1 MKITCALG
9 KEQIIALASVVY
21 KDIQNSIDNNTQYD
35 LRPLMTRLYSNL
47 AEKQSQEN
55 AIIYLMQVP
64 SIAGQIIFREGG
76 KPVEEFGISQILDLA
91 ERFRNLETG
100 YAEVQNYFGIIAPPS
115 SIATNA
121 VNELNN
127 PPVFKDEAE
136 SKTPA
141 DERKKVRVQNAIS
154 LTLEEFYELDPNTKT
169 GETVEIADPGKKTSY
184 NVLDRLKKK
193 FSDASDSF
201 EFMELDGVKLRLRP
215 FALNKFPQSLLYPST
230 AKLYQR
236 INAIRNQG
244 TDTGEVKA
252 PNEHF
257 VVAITNEKGQIVKFN
272 EQGIVDMENGRP
284 VYQMLR
290 EVRLKNGKYEA
301 TDIYGRE
308 NMILGAEA
316 ELDAMSKEEG
326 YKSLDL
332 YLKANNTTL
341 EAAVEAVDS
350 ARQVF
355 LKKYFDF
362 REKLIK
368 DGTDKVSMP
377 IVDVSPG
384 VRSRLALSQSYNL
397 NNLNKA
403 FSPETAIELIKTLK
417 ILDADYQGISAGFG
431 LITINDQI
439 FKVDR
444 PDISEDLA
452 RKVAQVLTNDKIS
465 DKDKQDFVEQFLS
478 NKIVQSARR
487 QIIQVNK
494 KTNQLEFL
502 YTPYTQQEFD
512 ALKQK
517 SPNAKNT
524 PLIVDLKG
532 GTASEN
538 IIFGVLMKGKATL
551 EKDKNGK
558 VIFKEDGNPSVA
570 KYYPAKM
577 AYMEK
582 ATKPKL
588 GQEGEVVSS
597 DSVYFDY
604 QNGKFVPREYFTELL
619 PTLDA
624 KISIGKESPL
634 FNSYIKFAIP
644 NDFNETLTEIE
655 ENNDK
660 DTRSD
665 IRKFKDTLVEGIKSG
680 MKEEDVKEIFYEGD
694 IVSRTQSEKDQ
705 KNGVYTYEIRVLGFP
720 GKHKIFNSSFRD
732 YIDYKLAKP
741 KQEVDLVTNE
751 VISSSDFDIRLFLE
765 DVVTDGI
772 LFNDVIGVYIYS
784 KGERVAR
791 LGSLQETAYGETPR
805 IYSAVKTE
813 EANDIEETDAIEDS
827 ENVQEEPTGKTP
839 SEQDEDYLNPKG
851 TPQPGDT
858 NRISD
863 EGGFGELDRRRYLGQ
878 EGVTQKQIDDAVAW
892 WNRKENKLN
901 QFMAVTTAM
910 DIVNSNVYAKFIV
923 AGHRLLEYSDF
934 KMPKGKLG
942 VIALNPMMGGNYVDV
957 YHEAWHAFSQLFLTR
972 EQKIKLYDEVRNSNP
987 QYKNMKSIEI
997 EEIIAENFR
1006 EYARN
1011 PKPVKQQPVRNTLF
1025 RKILNFLLNLFGKLN
1040 KSNLLDTDIL
1050 NLEGVQKYFNELYIG
1065 EINNYTPLIENVMFD
1080 QLNRGI
1086 TDVTDKRTELL
1097 NDQDSTDVVN
1107 TISALLSKVVDEQA
1121 EDSGKKAGTVQ
1132 ILNNTKLK
1140 DTAFEYVR
1148 KYMQKQLNAWTTT
1161 LDFKPNVSFS
1171 TLTSVEQI
1179 SKNAIAIIEAKK
1191 SKDNKYIFLKDQ
1203 IESFKNLTA
1212 STKQGER
1219 VKGRLYKDNIEIIAD
1234 FYTHDTLGIDI
1245 LVVDSL
1251 EDAIGQYESYI
1262 EGGTQKFKGIITQVE
1277 NGVESNL
1284 TVEQERTLDN
1294 IRVYETALKHWDS
1307 VLKYYKSNSPYDII
1321 RETYVPLDEDP
1332 DALAILTPEDAA
1344 KQRTADKKVGEF
1356 SLLQLANKETIY
1368 ILKSLFKVDASK
1380 KGQRVNGKLQYE
1392 LDRFGNPVLADFRT
1406 VWNAVVRATNSEKD
1420 PVVMYRKLLQ
1430 AAQNFPELE
1439 QLMKFK
1445 IPNPERFADTLSTS
1459 EMDITTAFWQDFK
1472 RPNIPYIQV
1481 LAFNDETTEGFDVAV
1496 TNASFDVIKTL
1507 RTFQAKF
1514 RSDTR
1519 DKFIKK
1525 VNNKSVLDLAE
1536 VVNKFKDNKGNFDDS
1551 KAFTFLTSIGFYLD
1565 DLIAIKEKINNINN
1579 RRYYFVHR
1587 IYDTIKQVHEAS
1599 LRPNLSKNAIKFI
1612 QDFKSNPVQKLR
1624 DGVPAELLGDE
1635 NSTLYKKGI
1644 SQRTVV
1650 DRILTLQ
1657 NKYGADASNFSIR
1670 NAAGQ
1675 RVNTHTDDNT
1685 ATVIADGINATTSM
1699 TDMWNTVPGSTRS
1712 LKFLRSFNPD
1722 INPFTKRL
1730 QTFKTIYT
1738 PNMVRKQDKFIE
1750 IFMLSG
1756 TQITVNGEFVDG
1768 TVTADLDEQ
1777 GYFLQAFNG
1786 LLLSGYTELLR
1797 PGSKSSSF
1805 GWTIKGGIYKETFK
1819 DNDPHLYADIDDFM
1833 LTNNKENDVIE
1844 RILIPYL
1851 GGEVERINKIKQN
1864 PKLLNLIG
1872 YKNKLSDN
1880 QPHAGLSFG
1889 SFDGILKETTQKEI
1903 LSKVPD
1909 NATSLED
1916 YLIEDGP
1923 LKQKITDEIKNY
1935 FSRRSQDIVDKMM
1948 GGEFISKEL
1957 LDKPVLS
1964 SLSYKDRVK
1973 VLSKAYMYNAW
1984 IHNFETQI
1992 LFLGDTT
1999 QYKHPKEE
2007 LHKRTSGL
2015 ISNGPGFRV
2024 DIAAQLF
2031 IESQNWT
2038 QWSYAASLPEKYQ
2051 NFKYDGT
2058 LNTAVIQD
2066 IGRDSVYL
2074 KIIEDALR
2082 KDYQKRLV
2090 ELPKAEADK
2099 IVEERVAKEIA
2110 KYKKDE
2116 IKEGDG
2122 QGYITFDAYR
2132 NLKKLQKKWS
2142 DQQENL
2148 YRKINRGEDVP
2159 YSEILELFPPYK
2171 LQHFGFLDGTELPVT
2186 AFHKFALVPLVPTWI
2201 KGSDLE
2207 TLHKEMLRNNIHYL
2221 TFESGSKVGTVTSN
2235 GTIDSVYEEGS
2246 NQKKIKEKI
2255 DFTKN
2260 TIHVEFL
2267 KEVTS
2272 VPSKLK
2278 GEVIFSTQLRK
2289 LILEGLFIKGEI
2301 VNEKNKPLID
2311 QYKSVVNSY
2320 TEILKEELLQEI
2332 GYKKDNGVYVGN
2344 PRKLL
2349 ELMKRNLASKDM
2361 PRNLLDALKTNQ
2373 DGSLRYDLSNFID
2386 PQTLER
2392 TLLSIVENRFVR
2404 QKLNGEALVQVAS
2417 SMTNGAWS
2425 AGTKFREASEED
2437 ILKYMGTN
2445 NLPFYHPG
2453 KDGKTRA
2460 MKVAIALQGDFY
2472 NLLNL
2477 NHLDGEKIGTLARLN
2492 QMIKEDEWLDI
2503 GNNRKAITMTAV
2515 RIPVQGLNSMEF
2527 MEVWEF
2533 LDPAAS
2539 NIIIP
2544 PTELVAKSGGDFD
2557 VDKLTTFM
2565 PNIDEEGNYIAS
2577 DKTAAEIV
2585 QSLADLDSE
2594 GRMKAIR
2601 KAKAVVENQLIDSIR
2616 SILELPENF
2625 ANLVRP
2631 NDTYMLKDIADEL
2644 EEFVSD
2650 YDKFETVNRDSPL
2663 MLKNK
2668 KVVSPTTTLEPLYN
2682 VAKFTQNMVGK
2693 AVLGIAANENAF
2705 SPLFNS
2711 IGAKM
2716 PLTYKEAEFDD
2727 NTKKWVDLA
2736 KGRTFKTRLL
2746 LLHNKFKTGEISLS
2760 DINSFDALNKIA
2772 DVFSQ
2777 GMNGWVDVEK
2787 DAWVFYIQ
2795 GNLEISPVM
2804 LYLLKAGVPTRDAI
2818 MFVSNP
2824 LIREYAETQRLYKS
2838 SYAKL
2843 IGVGPSEPQY
2853 AQYQA
2858 AQSVMRPAIEAYISR
2873 EVDKIKIDYEND
2885 EEVVIKFWEPTQK
2898 GGFKLSTTTIDVEE
2912 GANMEGLIKDY
2923 IFDSEYY
2930 FDPTAVVNIEI
2941 RKKGTDNN
2949 RVIVYERPE
2958 ITNAG
2963 IYDSATR
2970 MSFAAIGNKATFDSK
2985 ELERLAKSKSDTDKY
3000 SDTSIA
3006 EFLHF
3011 LEIEKYLKGLGA
3023 VKRTSKVDN
3032 ILFKT
3037 VQEIFLRDLN
3047 LKYLDEY
3054 SKVDSETL
3062 SKLNKESIISSFGDK
3077 DIIRDVIAPL
3087 FAIRNDNRVMELIE
3101 YALSQ
3106 EAGRLK
3112 QRYGSIS
3119 KETTSRFIEE
3129 YKNAIN
3135 NFIFQNFLS
3144 NNLSADGKIVLIPDT
3159 YKGGYVIN
3167 IKKNLDTDVQVDS
3180 EKKIILINPE
3190 RVESDFSEKQFEVGK
3205 EGPKSYAKRGLEP
3218 FVINDTFSNIQSYY
3232 KYVIE
3237 REYLRAQG
3245 VADEDLNKIALIN
3258 TFNPNVIM
3266 RDIKHSYTQQV
3277 LDVIKKYE
3285 KELSKYSV
3293 IQQLAPSTGSPLLN
3307 VLTLNDKQLV
3317 DGNLANIY
3325 SQQIRDLGNPRIR
3338 KVSIPGDK
3346 EKEKAANMEIS
3357 RIFYLLP
3364 LMAVYQHGVGPTIS
3378 GFNEILPQD
3387 QFLSVMN
3394 NASDL
3399 FKEHYFNSDTLLAI
3413 LSRLTDSTDRNH
3425 KVYATALPTFKD
3437 TFIYEAPLYVEEAQK
3452 NTDEFQYFGA
3462 MYTIT
3467 LEDGVGI
3474 DVVGYKGKE
3483 SAKAKLLAAYNTN
3496 PNVDPQNGKAW
3507 RGVDQNFVE
3516 EPPILPQEPVG
3527 ADDNQDTAYSF
3538 TFSDGVE
3545 VETPFKLNPE
3555 QQAAL
3560 LALEDFHKNPD
3571 KFNGT
3576 ITLVGYA
3583 GTGKTSIMSIFDK
3596 WLHKVQFMPR
3606 IVYSAPTHRANA
3618 ITKLKNPDARVLT
3631 LHKLFGLAPQVV
3643 IDPTSPDYNAK
3654 YDTIAVAKGTV
3665 KIANNETLIID
3676 ESSMVTDGL
3685 YQFLMDAKE
3694 RHNLRII
3701 FMGDPGQLG
3710 PVQDSGVESK
3720 VFGNKSNLIRLT
3732 QVMRTGDNPIL
3743 KESTALRSGGDLSY
3757 VSSETNGK
3765 GVEYTSDQARMAQII
3780 NTGIKTMMDT
3790 QDYLHFRVLSAT
3802 NNAAAEANRNVRR
3815 VLFGERAKEQ
3825 LLVGDIIMGYA
3836 NFGTDYK
3843 SGEPKIM
3850 NSGDYKVTALEKD
3863 QTKGIYVPSDIPEIP
3878 EVLRGKTLSFTGY
3891 TVTLQNI
3898 LDPSQDPV
3906 RNLFVP
3912 YLKQNDDN
3920 LRALGELV
3928 AIINTAAN
3936 KANLDKKTKHKAAE
3950 LYSLADKFKSS
3961 LLTMEDVSGR
3971 TEKTKIPKYIDYGY
3985 AHTIHK
3991 SQGGTY
3997 TSVMIL
4003 DDTIDPL
4010 TRSIQKKRTEKG
4022 GVMSDAEV
4030 KTMQRQLRYVAVSRA
4045 TDYVYIATDS
4055 GMAKMSTDEAESF
4068 VEPGDSGVTVT
4079 GMSLSDIGETP
4090 TFTPPSARVGNST
4103 IMFQGRQ
4110 VVLGDQGDF
4119 VGNTGAAVGA
4129 DAYFNFASSGY
4140 PVSNMNWHNQ
4150 GMINRKK
4157 AGLEKDLV
4165 LTLMENNPQALI
4177 QDESEYTRA
4186 VEIGAKRLGKV
4197 AKRQETINKLGR
4209 NWFQVKNADAI
4220 FAIADSFYTRP
4231 DTNQLDMSN
4240 VAGGTGWAVAYAAEK
4255 IDGVERP
4262 IYVYVQSKN
4271 RWYKYN
4277 YNKGVFEEYNQTPV
4291 LTKRFAGIGTRELKD
4306 NGKLAIDNLFKNTFS
4321 PATQPTKSSV
4331 STGFQGYKGGFENV
4345 GKGTPMGDG
4354 KDKAMRD
4361 VAGGFIL
4368 ELDPKREDDSST
4380 GTTAKEYPNYREGVM
4395 VSSKN
4400 FYNDIVMLARNNEF
4414 KNKPLSEDTKRSILD
4429 AHDEG
4434 VSFVVGDMPGVD
4446 SQFIDYLQEIGAKF
4460 TIYHTGNTPRINIA
4474 QPTQAP
4480 AISLP
4485 SSTSSSPINKGTEIE
4500 PGLETFKKAL
4510 TIDEQKTFFEFGKRV
4525 LEKNAYNPFKQYAM
4539 ASAGKLE
4546 WSPEMVIDKN
4556 GNESLRQ
4563 GEYDKSIISIQKQK
4577 TGSDGAS
4584 SRFTYHYYLTN
4595 VDGSPIEPIPSNII
4609 SILERITGQSMADYD
4624 TVLIN
4629 LYPIGRTLGWHQD
4642 VTEDNRNADRD
4653 IISVSIGASSD
4664 FSYANPGDKIL
4675 YGNPKESDVKT
4686 MKIDSGDVMLFGGK
4700 SRLIKHTVTN
4710 VAGST
4715 DLGQINLQNS
4725 NVNDAFVGGKT
4736 LDNWR
4741 MNFTFRVANPNNNKG
4756 KRGVTRVPGSTPKRL
4771 EGKMTYYYGQNAR
4784 PGLIANSTFDAIK
4797 TGERTAT
4804 TRYASD
4810 GNLDYWKTA
4819 KVGDIITWE
4828 SADGRKVDVVV
4839 TKELYPLKGSG
4850 LTPKSWSE
4858 LEGWSSM
4865 YFLEKVMPKLDQ
4877 AYQLQYKLIN
4887 TEGSGDVTNND
4898 IFDPTEDSDLE
4909 NNCPVP
4915 F

>member
-21 KDIQNSIDNNTQYD
+21 KDIQTSINNNTPYD
-35 LRPLMTRLYSNL
+35 LRPLMTRIYNNL

-55 AIIYLMQVP
+55 AIVYLMQVP
-64 SIAGQIIFREGG
+64 SIAGQIVFREGA
-76 KPVEEFGISQILDLA
+76 KPVTEFDISKILELS
-91 ERFRNLETG
+91 EKFRNLDTG
-100 YAEVQNYFGIIAPPS
+100 FTEVKNYFGTVASPS
-115 SIATNA
+115 SIATKSI
-121 VNELNN
+121 NELNN
-127 PPVFKDEAE
+127 PQTFGTEGAV
-136 SKTPA
+136 SVPA
-141 DERKKVRVQNAIS
+141 DQRKKVRVRNAIS
-154 LTLEEFYELDPNTKT
+154 LTLEEFYEMDPNTKT
-169 GETVEIADPGKKTSY
+169 DDTVEIADPAKKTIY
-184 NVLDRLKKK
+184 NVLDRLK
-193 FSDASDSF
+193 SRSSAVIESF
-201 EFMELDGVKLRLRP
+201 EFVELDGVKLRLRP
-215 FALNKFPQSLLYPST
+215 FTINKFPQSLLYPST
-230 AKLYQR
+230 AKLLQR
-236 INAIRNQG
+236 MNSIKKP
-244 TDTGEVKA
+244 TGEVKP

-257 VVAITNEKGQIVKFN
+257 VVALVNEKGQIVKFN
-272 EQGIVDMENGRP
+272 EQGMVDMENGRP

-290 EVRLKNGKYEA
+290 DVRLKNGKYEA

-308 NMILGAEA
+308 EQILGAES
-316 ELDAMSKEEG
+316 ELLSSIKEQNYTLEQ
-326 YKSLDL
+326 
-332 YLKANNTTL
+332 YLKENNTTL
-341 EAAVEAVDS
+341 EEEVEKVES
-350 ARQVF
+350 ARQNV
-355 LKKYFDF
+355 LKTYFDF
-362 REKLIK
+362 RERLIK
-368 DGTDKVSMP
+368 EGTDGVSMS

-384 VRSRLALSQSYNL
+384 VRSRLALNKQYNL
-397 NNLNKA
+397 NNLNAA
-403 FSPETAIELIKTLK
+403 FSPETARSLFQNLK
-417 ILDADYQGISAGFG
+417 ILDSAYKGIKAGYG

-439 FKVDR
+439 FQVDR

-465 DKDKQDFVEQFLS
+465 DKDKKDFVEQFLS
-478 NKIVQSARR
+478 NKIVSSARR
-487 QIIQVNK
+487 QTIQING
-494 KTNQLEFL
+494 KTNKLEFL
-502 YTPYTQQEFD
+502 YTTYTEQEFK
-512 ALKQK
+512 ALRDKNT
-517 SPNAKNT
+517 NAKNT
-524 PLIVDLKG
+524 LLEIDLKG
-532 GTASEN
+532 GKTSEDK
-538 IIFGVLMKGKATL
+538 IFDVLMKGKATL
-551 EKDKNGK
+551 EKNPKGE
-558 VIFKEDGNPSVA
+558 VIFNKDGNPSVQS
-570 KYYPAKM
+570 YYPAKM
-577 AYMEK
+577 AYMSS
-582 ATKPKL
+582 AVKPKL
-588 GQEGEVVSS
+588 GQEGEVVQT

-604 QNGKFVPREYFTELL
+604 ENGKFVPKEYFTDLL
-619 PTLDA
+619 PTLNA
-624 KISIGKESPL
+624 KIFIGKNTPL
-634 FNSYIKFAIP
+634 YNSYIIFSIP
-644 NDFNETLTEIE
+644 NDFNQTLLTIE
-655 ENNDK
+655 EGGSK

-665 IRKFKDTLVEGIKSG
+665 IRKFKDSLVEGL
-680 MKEEDVKEIFYEGD
+680 KENKKEDDDVETYWEGD
-694 IVSRTQSEKDQ
+694 IISRKQSKKDA
-705 KNGVYTYEIRVLGFP
+705 NNDTYTYEIKVVGFP
-720 GKHKIFNSSFRD
+720 GVHKVFNSSLRD
-732 YIDYKLAKP
+732 YAQYKLPQARKDIDLITD
-741 KQEVDLVTNE
+741 EVVSSVNFDVRLVVEN
-751 VISSSDFDIRLFLE
+751 I
-765 DVVTDGI
+765 VTDGI
-772 LFNDVIGVYIYS
+772 LFNDVIGVYIYRDNQ
-784 KGERVAR
+784 RVAR
-791 LGSLQETAYGETPR
+791 IGSLQETAYGETPR
-805 IYSAVKTE
+805 VYNSVKTE
-813 EANDIEETDAIEDS
+813 EANDIEETNDIEDS
-827 ENVQEEPTGKTP
+827 ENVQEEPSGKTP
-839 SEQDEDYLNPKG
+839 SEQDQDFLNPKG
-851 TPQPGDT
+851 VQQPGKTDT
-858 NRISD
+858 DDGRISK
-863 EGGFGELDRRRYLGQ
+863 EGGFGELDRRKYLGQ
-878 EGVTQKQIDDAVAW
+878 EGVTQKQLDDAVVW
-892 WNRKENKLN
+892 WNRKENRIN
-901 QFMAVTTAM
+901 QFMSLATAM
-910 DIVNSNVYAKFIV
+910 DLVNSNVYAKFIV
-923 AGHRLLEYSDF
+923 AGHRLLENSDF
-934 KMPKGKLG
+934 KLPKGKLG
-942 VIALNPMMGGNYVDV
+942 VIALNPMNGGNYVDV
-957 YHEAWHAFSQLFLTR
+957 YHEAWHAFSQLFLTK
-972 EQKIKLYDEVRNSNP
+972 EQKIKLYNEVRNSNP
-987 QYKNMKSIEI
+987 EYKNMKSIEI
-997 EEIIAENFR
+997 EEILAENFR
-1006 EYARN
+1006 DYARN

-1025 RKILNFLLNLFGKLN
+1025 RKILNFLLSIFGKLN

-1080 QLNRGI
+1080 QLNRGV
-1086 TDVTDKRTELL
+1086 TDVIDKRTELL
-1097 NDQDSTDVVN
+1097 NDTDSTNLVN
-1107 TISALLSKVVDEQA
+1107 TISSMLSRVVDEQA

-1140 DTAFEYVR
+1140 ETAFEYVR
-1148 KYMQKQLNAWTTT
+1148 KYMEKQLKTWTDS
-1161 LDFKPNVSFS
+1161 LDIKQDVSFNQLK
-1171 TLTSVEQI
+1171 TKEEI
-1179 SKNAIAIIEAKK
+1179 AGKAIAIIQAKNP
-1191 SKDNKYIFLKDQ
+1191 KDNKYIFLKDQ
-1203 IESFKNLTA
+1203 VESFKNLTA
-1212 STKQGER
+1212 STKEGER

-1234 FYTHDTLGIDI
+1234 FYTHDTLDIDI

-1262 EGGTQKFKGIITQVE
+1262 EGGTLKFKGIITQVE
-1277 NGVESNL
+1277 NGVDSNL
-1284 TVEQERTLDN
+1284 TIEQQRTLDN

-1307 VLKYYKSNSPYDII
+1307 VIKYYKSNSPFDII
-1321 RETYVPLDEDP
+1321 REKYIPLDEDP
-1332 DALAILTPEDAA
+1332 DALVILTPEDAA
-1344 KQRTADKKVGEF
+1344 KARTADKKVGEF

-1368 ILKSLFKVDASK
+1368 ILKSLFKVDK
-1380 KGQRVNGKLQYE
+1380 TKGRVDGKLQYE
-1392 LDRFGNPVLADFRT
+1392 LDIFGNPVLAEFRT
-1406 VWNAVVRATNSEKD
+1406 VWNSIVRATNSEKD
-1420 PVVMYRKLLQ
+1420 PVVMYRKIIQ
-1430 AAQNFPELE
+1430 ASKNFPELE
-1439 QLMKFK
+1439 QLIKFK
-1445 IPNPERFADTLSTS
+1445 LPNPERFSETLSTS
-1459 EMDITTAFWQDFK
+1459 EMDITTSFWQDFK
-1472 RPNIPYIQV
+1472 RPNVPYIQI
-1481 LAFNDETTEGFDVAV
+1481 LAFNDDTTDGFDVAV
-1496 TNASFDVIKTL
+1496 TNASYDVIKTL

-1519 DKFIKK
+1519 DQFIKK
-1525 VNNKSVLDLAE
+1525 VNNQSVLDLE
-1536 VVNKFKDNKGNFDDS
+1536 RVVNEFKTQDGNFDDE
-1551 KAFTFLTSIGFYLD
+1551 KAFKFLTSIGFYLD
-1565 DLIAIKEKINNINN
+1565 DLAVIKKEINSIDN
-1579 RRYYFVHR
+1579 RRIYFVHR
-1587 IYDTIKQVHEAS
+1587 IYDTIKQIYEAS
-1599 LRPNLSKNAIKFI
+1599 QGKVLSKEAIKFM
-1612 QDFKSNPVQKLR
+1612 QDFKTNPVQKLR
-1624 DGVPAELLGDE
+1624 DGIPAGLLGGE
-1635 NSTLYKKGI
+1635 KSSLFKNGI

-1657 NKYGADASNFSIR
+1657 NKYGSDASNFSIR
-1670 NAAGQ
+1670 NAEGQ

-1685 ATVIADGINATTSM
+1685 ATVIADGINATRSM
-1699 TDMWNTVPGSTRS
+1699 TDMWNVVPDSTRS
-1712 LKFLRSFNPD
+1712 LKFLKSFDPT
-1722 INPFTKRL
+1722 INPFTRRL
-1730 QTFKTIYT
+1730 QTFKTLYT
-1738 PNMVRKQDKFIE
+1738 PNMIRKMDKYIE
-1750 IFMLSG
+1750 IFMNSG
-1756 TQITVNGEFVDG
+1756 TQITVNGDFLTG
-1768 TVTADLDEQ
+1768 TVTANLDEQ
-1777 GYFLQAFNG
+1777 GYFLQGFNG
-1786 LLLSGYTELLR
+1786 LLLAGTTEFLR
-1797 PGSKSSSF
+1797 PGSKSSAF
-1805 GWTIKGGIYKETFK
+1805 GWAIKGGIYKETFK
-1819 DNDPHLYADIDDFM
+1819 DNNPHLYADIDDFM
-1833 LTNNKENDVIE
+1833 LTNNNESAVIE

-1864 PKLLNLIG
+1864 PKLLNYIG
-1872 YKNKLSDN
+1872 YNNKLSND

-1889 SFDGILKETTQKEI
+1889 AFDGILMDKTQKEI

-1916 YLIEDGP
+1916 YLIEDSE
-1923 LKQKITDEIKNY
+1923 LKEKVINEIKNY
-1935 FSRRSQDIVDKMM
+1935 FSTRTQDIAKKMM
-1948 GGEFISKEL
+1948 KGNFIANDL
-1957 LDKPVLS
+1957 LNIPVLS
-1964 SLSYKDRVK
+1964 KLSNNDKIK

-1992 LFLGDTT
+1992 LFLGDIT

-2038 QWSYAASLPEKYQ
+2038 QWSYAASLPEEYQ
-2051 NFKYDGT
+2051 NFKYNGT

-2074 KIIEDALR
+2074 PIIEAALR
-2082 KDYQKRLV
+2082 KDYQRRLV

-2142 DQQENL
+2142 DPQENL
-2148 YRKINRGEDVP
+2148 YRRINKGEDVP
-2159 YSEILELFPPYK
+2159 FSEVIEVFPPFK
-2171 LQHFGFLDGTELPVT
+2171 LQHFGFLDNTELPVT
-2186 AFHKFALVPLVPTWI
+2186 AFHKFALVPLIPTWA
-2201 KGSDLE
+2201 KGDLE
-2207 TLHKEMLRNNIHYL
+2207 ILHKEMLRNNIHYL

-2235 GTIDSVYEEGS
+2235 GVIDSVYEEGS
-2246 NQKKIKEKI
+2246 DQKQIKEKI

-2272 VPSKLK
+2272 VPSKFK

-2289 LILEGLFIKGEI
+2289 LILEGLFIKGSI
-2301 VNEKNKPLID
+2301 VNEKNKPLVD
-2311 QYKSVVNSY
+2311 QYKSVVDSY

-2332 GYKKDNGVYVGN
+2332 GYKKENGVYVGN

-2349 ELMKRNLASKDM
+2349 EVMKRNLASKDM
-2361 PRNLLDALKTNQ
+2361 PQNLLDALKTNR

-2417 SMTNGAWS
+2417 SMTNGAWT
-2425 AGTKFREASEED
+2425 AGTKFREGNAED

-2453 KDGKTRA
+2453 EDGKTRA
-2460 MKVAIALQGDFY
+2460 MKVAIALQGDFF

-2477 NHLDGEKIGTLARLN
+2477 QHLDGEKIGTLKRLN
-2492 QMIKEDEWLDI
+2492 EMIKEDEWLNI
-2503 GNNRKAITMTAV
+2503 NNNRKAITMTAV

-2533 LDPAAS
+2533 LDPSAS

-2565 PNIDEEGNYIAS
+2565 PNIDEEGNYVTS
-2577 DKTAAEIV
+2577 NQTPAEIIK
-2585 QSLADLDSE
+2585 SLE
-2594 GRMKAIR
+2594 GLESKGKMKAIR
-2601 KAKAVVENQLIDSIR
+2601 QAKAILENQLIDSIK

-2625 ANLVRP
+2625 ASLVRP
-2631 NDTYMLKDIADEL
+2631 NDTYMLKDLADEL
-2644 EEFVSD
+2644 EESVSD
-2650 YDKFETVNRDSPL
+2650 YDKYSTVNRETPL
-2663 MLKNK
+2663 MLKDK

-2716 PLTYKEAEFDD
+2716 PLTYKDAYYDQTT
-2727 NTKKWVDLA
+2727 NKWMDIEGG
-2736 KGRTFKTRLL
+2736 KNFKTRLL

-2760 DINSFDALNKIA
+2760 DINSVDAINKIA

-2824 LIREYAETQRLYKS
+2824 LIREYAEKQRMYKG
-2838 SYAKL
+2838 SYAQLMGIAPDK
-2843 IGVGPSEPQY
+2843 PQY

-2858 AQSVMRPAIEAYISR
+2858 SKTVIEPAIAAYINR
-2873 EVDKIKIDYEND
+2873 EVNKIKISPEIDD
-2885 EEVVIKFWEPTQK
+2885 SVIIKYWEPTQK
-2898 GGFKLSTTTIDVEE
+2898 GGFKLTTHTIDVEE
-2912 GANMEGLIKDY
+2912 GANMEGLIKDF
-2923 IFDSEYY
+2923 IFNDDYY
-2930 FDPTAVVNIEI
+2930 FDPTSITNIQI
-2941 RKKGTDNN
+2941 KKKNADTES
-2949 RVIVYERPE
+2949 VYQRPE
-2958 ITNAG
+2958 VTNAG
-2963 IYDSATR
+2963 VYNSAVR
-2970 MSFAAIGNKATFDSK
+2970 LSEQVLGNKETFNSK
-2985 ELERLAKSKSDTDKY
+2985 ELEKLAKSKSENDKY
-3000 SDTSIA
+3000 SDASIA
-3006 EFLHF
+3006 TFLHF

-3062 SKLNKESIISSFGDK
+3062 KKLNDESIIASLGDK
-3077 DIIRDVIAPL
+3077 NIIREIIAPL
-3087 FAIRNDNRVMELIE
+3087 FSIRNDDKVMEMIKF
-3101 YALSQ
+3101 ALS
-3106 EAGRLK
+3106 ESADK
-3112 QRYGSIS
+3112 IINRYGSIT

-3144 NNLSADGKIVLIPDT
+3144 NNLDANGKIVLVPET
-3159 YKGGYVIN
+3159 YKSDYSVK
-3167 IKKNLDTDVQVDS
+3167 IKNNMDTDVEVDS
-3180 EKKIILINPE
+3180 ENKLIFVNTE
-3190 RVESDFSEKQFEVGK
+3190 RIESDFKDKQFEVGK
-3205 EGPKSYAKRGLEP
+3205 EGPRSYVKRGLEP

-3237 REYLRAQG
+3237 REYLRAEG
-3245 VADEDLNKIALIN
+3245 IASEDLNKIALIN
-3258 TFNPNVIM
+3258 VFNPNVIM
-3266 RDIKHSYTQQV
+3266 RNIKHSYTQQV

-3293 IQQLAPSTGSPLLN
+3293 LQQLAPSTGSPLLN
-3307 VLTLNDKQLV
+3307 LLTLNDKQLV

-3325 SQQIRDLGNPRIR
+3325 SQQIRDLGNERIR

-3346 EKEKAANMEIS
+3346 EKEKAANKEIS

-3387 QFLSVMN
+3387 HYLSVMN
-3394 NASDL
+3394 NASNL
-3399 FKEHYFNSDTLLAI
+3399 FREYYFNRDTLTAI
-3413 LSRLTDSTDRNH
+3413 LDRLTDSTERHTYNN
-3425 KVYATALPTFKD
+3425 KVYATSLPTSKD
-3437 TFIYEAPLYVEEAQK
+3437 TFIYNAPLYVEEAQK

-3462 MYTIT
+3462 PYTII

-3474 DVVGYKGKE
+3474 DVVGYKGKP

-3496 PNVDPQNGKAW
+3496 PNVDPQNGKSF
-3507 RGVDQNFVE
+3507 RGVNPDFVAEPPVLPTSPTGADNDQNSS
-3516 EPPILPQEPVG
+3516 
-3527 ADDNQDTAYSF
+3527 YSF
-3538 TFSDGVE
+3538 TFSNGVE
-3545 VETPFKLNPE
+3545 IQTPFKLNPE

-3560 LALEDFHKNPD
+3560 LALENFYRNPAP
-3571 KFNGT
+3571 FNNVV
-3576 ITLVGYA
+3576 TLIGYA

-3596 WLHKVQFMPR
+3596 WLQATEFMPK

-3618 ITKLKNPDARVLT
+3618 VTKLKNPQAKVLT
-3631 LHKLFGLAPQVV
+3631 LHKLFGLGPQVV
-3643 IDPTSPDYNAK
+3643 FDPTSPDYNAK
-3654 YDTIAVAKGTV
+3654 YDTITVGKGVV
-3665 KIANNETLIID
+3665 KISNGDTLIID
-3676 ESSMVTDGL
+3676 EASMVTDGL
-3685 YQFLMDAKE
+3685 YQFLMEGKE
-3694 RHNLRII
+3694 RYGLKVI

-3720 VFGNKSNLIRLT
+3720 VFANKSNLIRLT

-3780 NTGIKTMMDT
+3780 SSGIKTMMDT
-3790 QDYLHFRVLSAT
+3790 QDYLHFRILSAT
-3802 NNAAAEANRNVRR
+3802 NNAAAEANRSARR
-3815 VLFGERAKEQ
+3815 VLFGEKAKEQ
-3825 LLVGDIIMGYA
+3825 LLLGDVIMGYA
-3836 NFGTDYK
+3836 NFGTNYK
-3843 SGEPKIM
+3843 TGQPKIM
-3850 NSGDYKVTALEKD
+3850 NAGDYKVTTLDKD
-3863 QTKGIYVPSDIPEIP
+3863 QTKDIYIPSDIEEIP
-3878 EVLRGKTLSFTGY
+3878 QVLKGKNLSFTGY
-3891 TVTLQNI
+3891 KITLQNI
-3898 LDPSQDPV
+3898 LDKSEDPV
-3906 RNLFVP
+3906 RDLFVP
-3912 YLKQNDDN
+3912 YTKDNDAN
-3920 LRALGELV
+3920 LRVLGELV

-3936 KANLDKKTKHKAAE
+3936 RANADKTTRFKAAE
-3950 LYSLADKFKSS
+3950 LYSLADKLKSS
-3961 LLTMEDVSGR
+3961 LLTMEDVAGR
-3971 TEKTKIPKYIDYGY
+3971 TDQTKIPKYIDYGY

-4003 DDTIDPL
+4003 DDTINPL
-4010 TRSIQKKRTEKG
+4010 TRNIQRKRKSKG
-4022 GVMSDAEV
+4022 NEMSDEEV

-4045 TDYVYIATDS
+4045 TDYVYISTDS
-4055 GMAKMSTDEAESF
+4055 GLAKMSSDEETF
-4068 VEPGDSGVTVT
+4068 IEPGDTGVTV
-4079 GMSLSDIGETP
+4079 GSMSLSDIGETP
-4090 TFTPPSARVGNST
+4090 TKTPPSARVGNST
-4103 IMFQGRQ
+4103 ITFQGKQ
-4110 VVLGDQGDF
+4110 VVLGDQADF

-4129 DAYFNFASSGY
+4129 DAYFNYASSGY

-4165 LTLMENNPQALI
+4165 LALMENNSQALI
-4177 QDESEYTRA
+4177 TDESEYAKA

-4197 AKRQETINKLGR
+4197 AKRPETINKLGR
-4209 NWFQVKNADAI
+4209 NWFQVKNSDAI
-4220 FAIADSFYTRP
+4220 FAIADNFYTRP
-4231 DTNQLDMSN
+4231 DTNAVDMSN

-4255 IDGVERP
+4255 IDGIERP

-4321 PATQPTKSSV
+4321 QS
-4331 STGFQGYKGGFENV
+4331 N
-4345 GKGTPMGDG
+4345 
-4354 KDKAMRD
+4354 
-4361 VAGGFIL
+4361 
-4368 ELDPKREDDSST
+4368 
-4380 GTTAKEYPNYREGVM
+4380 
-4395 VSSKN
+4395 
-4400 FYNDIVMLARNNEF
+4400 
-4414 KNKPLSEDTKRSILD
+4414 
-4429 AHDEG
+4429 
-4434 VSFVVGDMPGVD
+4434 
-4446 SQFIDYLQEIGAKF
+4446 
-4460 TIYHTGNTPRINIA
+4460 
-4474 QPTQAP
+4474 QAP
-4480 AISLP
+4480 AVSLQ
-4485 SSTSSSPINKGTEIE
+4485 SSVSSSPINKGTEIE
-4500 PGLETFKKAL
+4500 PGLEMFKKVL
-4510 TIDEQKTFFEFGKRV
+4510 TVDEQKVFFEFGKRI

-4563 GEYDKSIISIQKQK
+4563 GDYDKSIISIQRQK
-4577 TGSDGAS
+4577 TGSDGPS

-4642 VTEDNRNADRD
+4642 VTEDNRNSDRD

-4664 FSYANPGDKIL
+4664 FSYANPGNKIL
-4675 YGNPKESDVKT
+4675 YGNPKESDVNKLQ
-4686 MKIDSGDVMLFGGK
+4686 IDSGDVMLFGGK

-4725 NVNDAFVGGKT
+4725 SVNDAFVGGKT

-4741 MNFTFRVANPNNNKG
+4741 MNFTFRVANPTNNKG
-4756 KRGVTRVPGSTPKRL
+4756 KRGITRVPGSAPKRF

-4784 PGLIANSTFDAIK
+4784 PGLIASTTFDAIK
-4797 TGERTAT
+4797 TAERTAT
-4804 TRYASD
+4804 TRYVSQ
-4810 GNLDYWKTA
+4810 GNLDYWKSI

-4865 YFLEKVMPKLDQ
+4865 YFIEKVLPKVDE
-4877 AYQLQYKLIN
+4877 AYQLQYKLID
-4887 TEGSGDVTNND
+4887 TEQYGDITNND
-4898 IFDPTEDSDLE
+4898 IFDQSDDSDLE